1 MARISAAMK
10 EQVRGRLLET
20 AAAQFAEKGL
30 DGTNVDSVAV
40 GAGFGKGTVYNYF
53 ASKEELFA
61 EVLAEGCRQAVQ
73 RYASVPREGSV
84 RDCLLALAAADVA
97 VLREEEQFMKVVIRE
112 AMSFRPQTY
121 PLIVGHLAP
130 YVGEVEKVLAR
141 GRASREIRS
150 DLPAPQLALVFVGH
164 PRSLVRPALG
174 LRWRVAHPRRDPT
187 AGGDAVPRWRRPR
200 SAEAGPL
207 PRLGAALGVVARGG
221 HADEH
226 VRPDAHP
233 GIRAGPIRSR
243 HPFAHVR
250 EARQRLRSP
259 CHPHRRRPAGARCRL
274 RHGRPHPARGAPR
287 RAGEGNR
294 RQCADAGDR
303 RAGRARGGRWRS
315 ASSCARWASPSWTAR
330 NPRPTTS

>member
-1 MARISAAMK
+1 VARISAAMK

-84 RDCLLALAAADVA
+84 RECLLALAAADVA
-97 VLREEEQFMKVVIRE
+97 VLREEERFMKVVIRE

-141 GRASREIRS
+141 GRAAREIRS
-150 DLPAPQLALVFVGH
+150 DLPASQLALIFVGI
-164 PRSLVRPALG
+164 LVLLFVQHWG
-174 LRWRVAHPRRDPT
+174 SGGVWPT
-187 AGGDAVPRWRRPR
+187 LD
-200 SAEAGPL
+200 EI
-207 PRLGAALGVVARGG
+207 PRLVVTLFLDGAA
-221 HADEH
+221 HA
-226 VRPDAHP
+226 
-233 GIRAGPIRSR
+233 
-243 HPFAHVR
+243 
-250 EARQRLRSP
+250 
-259 CHPHRRRPAGARCRL
+259 
-274 RHGRPHPARGAPR
+274 AP
-287 RAGEGNR
+287 
-294 RQCADAGDR
+294 
-303 RAGRARGGRWRS
+303 GRARAPSRSRRSGARRTGR
-315 ASSCARWASPSWTAR
+315 
-330 NPRPTTS
+330 